1 MYEKF
6 FGFAEEPFR
15 LTPDPRYF
23 FFSKKHEE
31 AFSNVIYGIKERKGF
46 IVITGEVG
54 TGKTTLC
61 RFILNRL
68 DPKIKTSL
76 IFNPNLTTIELLQT
90 INQDFGLSGKSTSKK
105 ELIDELNGFLI
116 SELSSGGNALLII
129 DEGQNLPIECMEEI
143 RMLSNLETED
153 KKLLQILLAGQPEL
167 NEKLK
172 LNEMR
177 QLNQRISLRYHIDP
191 LDQTETKEY
200 IMFRLKVAGGRE
212 KVHFTNKAIERIYRY
227 SSGIPRLV
235 NIISDKALLAAY
247 VAEARVVTP
256 HIVDGAKEEL
266 EGMHQAA
273 RRLGYSW
280 IRLRDDNDRIFTRSG
295 VVVIIFL
302 LILTAIIWSYRP
314 GAPEKVEVKVKEGG
328 MANMSQSTLPSEP
341 QPQPPFSPA
350 FDKEGIFRIREAG
363 GAEIA
368 AYLTLI
374 KIWNKDFDYK
384 GNIEQVEQVE
394 IDDLLE
400 EAGLYR
406 GFMPLDVN
414 RLIDINYPFII
425 KAKVVGED
433 NPYYAVVSEVKGDDL
448 VLLDPI
454 RGRREESISGI
465 NGQSDGEV
473 VILWR
478 GIGEIS
484 IPLDAD
490 GESQAISDLQG
501 SLKEAGLYKG
511 RIDGVM
517 GRGTKRGIRSLHKM
531 FDIQEE
537 GFGIESYLFL
547 SRLIFGGDIPS
558 LKNDAGEQD

>member
-90 INQDFGLSGKSTSKK
+90 INQDFGLSGKSSSKK

-167 NEKLK
+167 NEKLR

-266 EGMHQAA
+266 EGMHQSAG
-273 RRLGYSW
+273 RSGYRW
-280 IRLRDDNDRIFTRSG
+280 IRLRGDNDRLFTRSG
-295 VVVIIFL
+295 VAVILFL
-302 LILTAIIWSYRP
+302 LLTIGLIWSYRP
-314 GAPEKVEVKVKEGG
+314 GVPEKVEVKVKEEG
-328 MANMSQSTLPSEP
+328 MAIMRQPTLPSEP
-341 QPQPPFSPA
+341 QPAFKPA
-350 FDKEGIFRIREAG
+350 FDKEGVFRISEAG

-374 KIWNKDFDYK
+374 KIWDKDFDYS
-384 GNIEQVEQVE
+384 GNIEQVK
-394 IDDLLE
+394 IDDLLDK
-400 EAGLYR
+400 AGLYR

-414 RLIDINYPFII
+414 RLIDINYPFIV

-433 NPYYAVVSEVKGDDL
+433 NPYYSVVSEVKGDDL

-465 NGQSDGEV
+465 NGPSDSEV

-478 GIGEIS
+478 GIGEIN
-484 IPLDAD
+484 IPLEAD

-517 GRGTKRGIRSLHKM
+517 GRGTKRGIRSLHNM
-531 FDIQEE
+531 FDIEEE

-558 LKNDAGEQD
+558 LKNDSGEQD

>member
-90 INQDFGLSGKSTSKK
+90 INQDFGLLGKSTSKK

-167 NEKLK
+167 NEKLR

-256 HIVDGAKEEL
+256 HIVDVAKEEL
-266 EGMHQAA
+266 EGMHQSA
-273 RRLGYSW
+273 RRSGYNW
-280 IRLRDDNDRIFTRSG
+280 IRLRDDNDRFFTRSG
-295 VVVIIFL
+295 VAVIIFL
-302 LILTAIIWSYRP
+302 LLITAIIWPYRP
-314 GAPEKVEVKVKEGG
+314 GAPEKVEVKVKEGS
-328 MANMSQSTLPSEP
+328 MASMSQPTPQTEP
-341 QPQPPFSPA
+341 QTQPAFKPA
-350 FDKEGIFRIREAG
+350 FDKEGVFRISEAG

-374 KIWNKDFDYK
+374 KIWDKDFDYS
-384 GNIEQVEQVE
+384 GNIEQVK

-400 EAGLYR
+400 ETGLYR

-425 KAKVVGED
+425 KVRSGGED

-465 NGQSDGEV
+465 NAPTDSEV

-478 GIGEIS
+478 GIGEIN
-484 IPLDAD
+484 IPLEAD

-517 GRGTKRGIRSLHKM
+517 GRGTKRGIRSLHNM
-531 FDIQEE
+531 FDIEEE

-558 LKNDAGEQD
+558 LKSDSGEQD

>member
-90 INQDFGLSGKSTSKK
+90 INQDFGLSGKSSSKK

-167 NEKLK
+167 NDKLR

-256 HIVDGAKEEL
+256 HIIDGAKEEL
-266 EGMHQAA
+266 EGRHQAT
-273 RRLGYSW
+273 RRSGYRW
-280 IRLRDDNDRIFTRSG
+280 IRLRGDNDRLFTRSG
-295 VVVIIFL
+295 VVVIFIL
-302 LILTAIIWSYRP
+302 LLAIGLIWSYRP
-314 GAPEKVEVKVKEGG
+314 GAKDEVEVKGRG
-328 MANMSQSTLPSEP
+328 LSSINQPLPSAVAEP
-341 QPQPPFSPA
+341 QTQPQPAFKPA
-350 FDKEGIFRIREAG
+350 FDKEGIFRVSEAG
-363 GAEIA
+363 GAEVA

-374 KIWNKDFDYK
+374 KIWDKDFDYSGK
-384 GNIEQVEQVE
+384 IEQAE

-400 EAGLYR
+400 EAGLSR
-406 GFMPLDVN
+406 GLVTLDVN
-414 RLIDINYPFII
+414 RLIDINYPFIV

-433 NPYYAVVSEVKGDDL
+433 NPYYSVVSEVKGDDL

-465 NGQSDGEV
+465 NGPSDSEV

-478 GIGEIS
+478 GIGEIN
-484 IPLDAD
+484 IPLEAD

-517 GRGTKRGIRSLHKM
+517 GRGTKRGIRSLHNM
-531 FDIQEE
+531 FDIEEE

-547 SRLIFGGDIPS
+547 SRLILGCDIPS
-558 LKNDAGEQD
+558 LKNDSGEQD

>member
-90 INQDFGLSGKSTSKK
+90 INQDFGLPGKSISKK

-116 SELSSGGNALLII
+116 SELSSGGNAVLII

-172 LNEMR
+172 LNELR

-191 LDQTETKEY
+191 LDQVETREY
-200 IMFRLKVAGGRE
+200 ILFRLKVAGGRE
-212 KVHFTNKAIERIYRY
+212 KIHFTNKAIERVYRY
-227 SSGIPRLV
+227 SNGIPRLI

-247 VAEARVVTP
+247 VAEAKVITP
-256 HIVDGAKEEL
+256 YIVEGAKEEL
-266 EGMHQAA
+266 EGRPSLA
-273 RRLGYSW
+273 RGSGYKR
-280 IRLRDDNDRIFTRSG
+280 IRLRDDRNRLFTGSG
-295 VVVIIFL
+295 VTVILCL
-302 LILTAIIWSYRP
+302 LLATALIWSYRP
-314 GAPEKVEVKVKEGG
+314 RVQEKVEVKEEGQISIG
-328 MANMSQSTLPSEP
+328 QSPPPAAAEP
-341 QPQPPFSPA
+341 QPRPQPVFLPA
-350 FDKEGIFRIREAG
+350 FDDEGIFRVREAKG
-363 GAEIA
+363 SEVA
-368 AYLTLI
+368 AYFTLI
-374 KIWNKDFDYK
+374 KIWDKDFDYN
-384 GNIEQVEQVE
+384 GDIEQVE
-394 IDDLLE
+394 IDSLLN
-400 EAGLYR
+400 EAGLNR
-406 GFMPLDVN
+406 GFMSLDIE
-414 RLIDINYPFII
+414 RLFDFNYPFII
-425 KAKVVGED
+425 RLKPDSTD
-433 NPYYAVVSEVKGDDL
+433 NPYYSVVSEILDDKV

-454 RGRREESISGI
+454 KGRREESMADVKDL
-465 NGQSDGEV
+465 SDSEV
-473 VILWR
+473 IIFWR

-484 IPLDAD
+484 LPLELD
-490 GESQAISDLQG
+490 GENQAIMDLQG
-501 SLKEAGLYKG
+501 SLKEIGLYNGK
-511 RIDGVM
+511 IDGVI
-517 GRGTKRGIRSLHKM
+517 GPGTKRGIKSLHNM
-531 FDIQEE
+531 FDIEEE

-547 SRLIFGGDIPS
+547 SRLFFGDDVPS
-558 LKNDAGEQD
+558 LKDTGE

>member
-1 MYEKF
+1 MYEIF

-90 INQDFGLSGKSTSKK
+90 INQDFGLSGKSSSKK

-167 NEKLK
+167 NEKLR

-266 EGMHQAA
+266 EGRHQAA
-273 RRLGYSW
+273 RRSGYRW
-280 IRLRDDNDRIFTRSG
+280 IRLRGDNDRLFTRPG
-295 VVVIIFL
+295 VAVIVFL
-302 LILTAIIWSYRP
+302 LLAIGLIWSYRP

-328 MANMSQSTLPSEP
+328 MASTSHPALPSEP

-350 FDKEGIFRIREAG
+350 FDKEGIFRVSEAG
-363 GAEIA
+363 GTEIA

-374 KIWNKDFDYK
+374 KIWDKDFDYS
-384 GNIEQVEQVE
+384 GNIEQVKTDV
-394 IDDLLE
+394 LLE

-425 KAKVVGED
+425 KVNVVGVD
-433 NPYYAVVSEVKGDDL
+433 NPYYSVVSEVEGDDL
-448 VLLDPI
+448 VLLDPM

-465 NGQSDGEV
+465 NGTSGSEV

-478 GIGEIS
+478 GIGEIN
-484 IPLDAD
+484 IPLEAD
-490 GESQAISDLQG
+490 DESQAISDLQG

-517 GRGTKRGIRSLHKM
+517 GRGTKRGIRSLHNM
-531 FDIQEE
+531 FDIEEE

-547 SRLIFGGDIPS
+547 SRLIFGGDIPC
-558 LKNDAGEQD
+558 LKNDSGEQD